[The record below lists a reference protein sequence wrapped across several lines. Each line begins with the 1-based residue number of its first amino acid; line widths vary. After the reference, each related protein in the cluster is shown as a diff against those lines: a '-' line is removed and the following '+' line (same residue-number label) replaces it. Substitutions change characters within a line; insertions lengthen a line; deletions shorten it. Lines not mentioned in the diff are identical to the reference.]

1 MVFVC
6 TILHLIMV
14 QNWKSQTMKKTMF
27 DGYNS
32 ASRCCMMINFVTN
45 FPLFLVKIL
54 YLMKYLHVFSIQ
66 MSISSLFSG
75 TWSYN
80 WVNRWSI
87 LAVNSPL
94 SLFLSSS
101 NVVYCRM
108 NGQLAKHTSN
118 MKLVFIL
125 RILIY
130 SFTDILN
137 DIHTTKLLILD

>member
-1 MVFVC
+1 
-6 TILHLIMV
+6 
-14 QNWKSQTMKKTMF
+14 
-27 DGYNS
+27 
-32 ASRCCMMINFVTN
+32 
-45 FPLFLVKIL
+45 
-54 YLMKYLHVFSIQ
+54 